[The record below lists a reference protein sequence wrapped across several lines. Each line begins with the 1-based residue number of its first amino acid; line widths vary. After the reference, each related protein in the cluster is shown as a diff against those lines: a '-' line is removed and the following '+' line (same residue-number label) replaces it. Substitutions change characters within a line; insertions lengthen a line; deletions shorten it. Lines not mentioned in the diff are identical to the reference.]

1 MQEIN
6 YPHVLY
12 VYFFVNRFIGHHDFA
27 FIFYTLF
34 LSVLSGA
41 PDWNQIPLT
50 TARPPTSAL

>member
-1 MQEIN
+1 MQEIKYAN
-6 YPHVLY
+6 VLY
-12 VYFFVNRFIGHHDFA
+12 VCFVSELVGHRGFA

-34 LSVLSGA
+34 PSVLSGA